1 MDVILR
7 GTKLSLVKCVFF
19 ISRRAT
25 NISRDPTLLPH
36 ILSQTPACVLWSSE

>member
-1 MDVILR
+1 MDILFR
-7 GTKLSLVKCVFF
+7 GTKLSLVKRVFF
-19 ISRRAT
+19 ISRGAT